1 VTTHFAYVVTSPP
14 GLRIAVRGGS
24 EFVELEYGSLGEQ
37 PQGRSSLLLIVA
49 EFGNALPL
57 DCSEH
62 QFESDVSAPLR
73 FCFQAAQE
81 ALRNRPSPEQIV
93 LVGIARPIQ
102 TGTVAEVGLA
112 ALACFTQSL
121 AIEAASS
128 GIVIHG
134 VAMNPDQEM
143 PAPLLQGKYL
153 PSGAWMDL
161 RPKAAALPTSSPATV
176 KKDQPQTR
184 VTVVTGAAQG
194 LGKAISLG
202 FARRGDAVL
211 LVDSDEARLSAAM
224 AEISSSACNI
234 RSLIAD
240 ASSRGDMARASEA
253 ALSHW
258 GRLDTWVNNAGIAV
272 RGTIESLTS
281 REWDRVMDT
290 NLKGTLWGSQV
301 VFHAMQESGGVI
313 LNISSTA
320 ARSAGLVYP
329 GCYNAYSPYAAS
341 KAGIEALTRILA
353 VCAGSGVRVNAIS
366 PGPIVTELTRAIYTS
381 EQRTELE
388 QHIPVHRLGE
398 PSDVAAAAIFL
409 ASREASFI
417 SGAVLTVDGGLSAC
431 SVGWRWQ

>member
-1 VTTHFAYVVTSPP
+1 VNTRSAYVVTSPP
-14 GLRIAVRGGS
+14 GLKIAVCGGS
-24 EFVELEYGSLGEQ
+24 EFIELEYGSLGAQ

-49 EFGNALPL
+49 GFGNALPL

-62 QFESDVSAPLR
+62 QFESHVSAPLR

-81 ALRNRPSPEQIV
+81 ALGTRLSPEQIV
-93 LVGIARPIQ
+93 LVGIARSIQ

-112 ALACFTQSL
+112 ALACFTRSL

-134 VAMNPDQEM
+134 VAMNPEQEM
-143 PAPLLQGKYL
+143 PAPLLHGNYL

-161 RPKAAALPTSSPATV
+161 RPKAAAVPSSAPTTV
-176 KKDQPQTR
+176 KKDQPQSR
-184 VTVVTGAAQG
+184 VAVVTGAAQG

-224 AEISSSACNI
+224 DQISSSADNI
-234 RSLIAD
+234 RSVIAD
-240 ASSRGDMARASEA
+240 VSSRGEMVRAAEA

-258 GRLDTWVNNAGIAV
+258 GRLDTWVNNAGIAI
-272 RGTIESLTS
+272 RGPIESLTS

-301 VFHAMQESGGVI
+301 AFHAMQESGGAI
-313 LNISSTA
+313 LNVSSTA

-353 VCAGSGVRVNAIS
+353 VCAGPGVRVNAIS
-366 PGPIVTELTRAIYTS
+366 PGPIETELTRAIYTS

-388 QHIPVHRLGE
+388 RHIPVQRLGE
-398 PSDVAAAAIFL
+398 PNDVASAAIFL
-409 ASREASFI
+409 ASQEASFI
-417 SGAVLTVDGGLSAC
+417 SGAVLTVDGGLSVC
-431 SVGWRWQ
+431 SVGGRWQ